1 MISVRAQGTMVPM
14 ASQESSTTVHP
25 TLSQVM
31 HAMESLWPL
40 SLQAGWDASGVVAGR
55 PEQRI
60 ERIHWAVDPVQA
72 VADEAIE
79 FGADLLIT
87 HHPLFM
93 KPVNSMAATT
103 FKGKVIHSLVENSC
117 ALVTAHTNA
126 DSAVGG
132 VSDVLAEILGL
143 ENILPLA
150 GADDGLAEE
159 GIGRVGTLQQVMR
172 LEEFA
177 ARVYSAMPAVAGG
190 VRVAGDPDGIVSK
203 IAITGGAGDSLFEQV
218 RQHEADVYIT
228 ADLRH
233 HPASEAREQAMMGS
247 DRPYLIDVSHFASEW
262 LWLPAGANAL
272 ERALADEGF
281 TVTSAVSAINTDPW
295 DFILTS
301 GDDTTTIHNETE

>member
-1 MISVRAQGTMVPM
+1 M
-14 ASQESSTTVHP
+14 ASQQDLSEATVHP
-25 TLSQVM
+25 TLSQVIA
-31 HAMESLWPL
+31 AMESLWPL

-55 PEQRI
+55 PEQSI
-60 ERIHWAVDPVQA
+60 QRIHWAVDPVQA
-72 VADEAIE
+72 VADEAVSY
-79 FGADLLIT
+79 GADLLIT
-87 HHPLFM
+87 HHPLFL

-103 FKGKVIHSLVENSC
+103 FKGKVVHTLVENSC
-117 ALVTAHTNA
+117 ALITAHTNA

-143 ENILPLA
+143 EDIVPLA
-150 GADDGLAEE
+150 PADDGLTEE
-159 GIGRVGTLQQVMR
+159 GIGRVGTLQQAMR

-190 VRVAGDPDGIVSK
+190 VRVAGDPDGIISRV
-203 IAITGGAGDSLFEQV
+203 AITGGAGDSLFDAV
-218 RQHEADVYIT
+218 RAHEADVYIT

-233 HPASEAREQAMMGS
+233 HPASEAREQAMMHG

-262 LWLPAGANAL
+262 LWLPTGANAL

-281 TVTSAVSAINTDPW
+281 SVTSAVSAINTDPW

-301 GDDTTTIHNETE
+301 GDDTKTITSETE

>member
-1 MISVRAQGTMVPM
+1 MGYM
-14 ASQESSTTVHP
+14 ASQDSSRALYP
-25 TLSQVM
+25 TLSQVCA
-31 HAMESLWPL
+31 AMEALWPL
-40 SLQAGWDASGVVAGR
+40 SLQSGWDASGVVAGR
-55 PEQRI
+55 PEQPIR
-60 ERIHWAVDPVQA
+60 RIHWAVDPVQA
-72 VADEAIE
+72 VADEAVE
-79 FGADLLIT
+79 MGADLLIT
-87 HHPLFM
+87 HHPLFL

-103 FKGKVIHSLVENSC
+103 FKGKVVHTLVENSC
-117 ALVTAHTNA
+117 ALITAHTNA

-143 ENILPLA
+143 ENIEPLA
-150 GADDGLAEE
+150 AANDGLVEE
-159 GIGRVGTLQQVMR
+159 GIGRVGTLQQAMR

-190 VRVAGDPDGIVSK
+190 VRVAGDADGLVSK
-203 IAITGGAGDSLFEQV
+203 VAITGGAGDSLFDHV

-272 ERALADEGF
+272 ERTLADEGF
-281 TVTSAVSAINTDPW
+281 TITSAVSALNTDPW
-295 DFILTS
+295 DFIMTS
-301 GDDTTTIHNETE
+301 GQNTTTIHSGTE

>member
-1 MISVRAQGTMVPM
+1 
-14 ASQESSTTVHP
+14 
-25 TLSQVM
+25 
-31 HAMESLWPL
+31 MESLWPL

-55 PEQRI
+55 PEQLIR
-60 ERIHWAVDPVQA
+60 RIHWAVDPVQA
-72 VADEAIE
+72 VADEAVE
-79 FGADLLIT
+79 MGADLLIT
-87 HHPLFM
+87 HHPLFL

-103 FKGKVIHSLVENSC
+103 FKGKVVHTLIENSC
-117 ALVTAHTNA
+117 ALITAHTNA

-143 ENILPLA
+143 ENIEPLA
-150 GADDGLAEE
+150 AADEGLVEE
-159 GIGRVGTLQQVMR
+159 GIGRVGTLQQAMR

-190 VRVAGDPDGIVSK
+190 VRVAGDADGIVSK
-203 IAITGGAGDSLFEQV
+203 VAITGGAGDSLFDYV
-218 RQHEADVYIT
+218 RHHEADVYIT

-272 ERALADEGF
+272 ERALADGGF
-281 TVTSAVSAINTDPW
+281 TVTSAVSALNTDPW
-295 DFILTS
+295 DFIMTS
-301 GDDTTTIHNETE
+301 GQNTTTIHSGTE

>member
-1 MISVRAQGTMVPM
+1 MVISSDTPGTMVHM
-14 ASQESSTTVHP
+14 TESSNIVHP
-25 TLSQVM
+25 TLSQVCA
-31 HAMESLWPL
+31 AMESLWPL
-40 SLQAGWDASGVVAGR
+40 RLQAGWDASGVVAGR
-55 PEQRI
+55 PEQQIR
-60 ERIHWAVDPVQA
+60 RIHWAVDPVQA
-72 VADEAIE
+72 VADEAVE
-79 FGADLLIT
+79 MGADLLVT
-87 HHPLFM
+87 HHPLFL

-103 FKGKVIHSLVENSC
+103 FKGKVVHTLIEHSC
-117 ALVTAHTNA
+117 ALITAHTNA

-143 ENILPLA
+143 ENVEPLA
-150 GADDGLAEE
+150 TTEDGLAEE
-159 GIGRVGTLQQVMR
+159 GIGRVGTLQQAMR

-177 ARVYSAMPAVAGG
+177 TRVYSAMPAVAGG
-190 VRVAGDPDGIVSK
+190 VRVAGDPNGIVSK
-203 IAITGGAGDSLFEQV
+203 IAITGGAGDSLFDQV

-233 HPASEAREQAMMGS
+233 HPASEAREQAMMSS

-281 TVTSAVSAINTDPW
+281 TVTSAVSAMNTDPW

-301 GDDTTTIHNETE
+301 GDDTTTIHNETD

>member
-1 MISVRAQGTMVPM
+1 MR
-14 ASQESSTTVHP
+14 
-25 TLSQVM
+25 
-31 HAMESLWPL
+31 AMESLWPL

-87 HHPLFM
+87 HHPLFL

>member
-1 MISVRAQGTMVPM
+1 M
-14 ASQESSTTVHP
+14 ASQESTHTRYP
-25 TLSQVM
+25 TLSQVYE
-31 HAMESLWPL
+31 AMESLWPL
-40 SLQAGWDASGVVAGR
+40 ELQAGWDASGVVAGR
-55 PEQRI
+55 PEQQIR
-60 ERIHWAVDPVQA
+60 RIHWAVDPVQA
-72 VADEAIE
+72 VADEAVE
-79 FGADLLIT
+79 MGAILLIT
-87 HHPLFM
+87 HHPLFL

-103 FKGKVIHSLVENSC
+103 FKGRVVHTLVENSC
-117 ALVTAHTNA
+117 ALITAHTNA

-143 ENILPLA
+143 ENTEPLSA
-150 GADDGLAEE
+150 AHEGLSEE
-159 GIGRVGTLQQVMR
+159 GIGRVGTLQQAMR

-190 VRVAGDPDGIVSK
+190 VRVAGDPNGIVSK
-203 IAITGGAGDSLFEQV
+203 VAITGGAGDSLFDDV

-262 LWLPAGANAL
+262 LWLPAGAQAL

-281 TVTSAVSAINTDPW
+281 TITSAVSALNTDPW
-295 DFILTS
+295 DFVMTS
-301 GDDTTTIHNETE
+301 GADTKTIQSETE

>member
-1 MISVRAQGTMVPM
+1 MD
-14 ASQESSTTVHP
+14 
-25 TLSQVM
+25 
-31 HAMESLWPL
+31 SLWPL
-40 SLQAGWDASGVVAGR
+40 DLQEGWDASGIVAGR
-55 PEQRI
+55 PEQII

-72 VADEAIE
+72 VANEAVAY
-79 FGADLLIT
+79 GADLVIT
-87 HHPLFM
+87 HHPLFLR
-93 KPVNSMAATT
+93 PVTSMAATS
-103 FKGKVIHSLVENSC
+103 FKGKVLHTLVEQSC
-117 ALVTAHTNA
+117 ALITAHTNA

-143 ENILPLA
+143 EHTVPLTSA
-150 GADDGLAEE
+150 EDGLTEE
-159 GIGRVGTLQQVMR
+159 GIGRVGMLPNAMR

-177 ARVYSAMPAVAGG
+177 TRVHGALPAVAGG

-203 IAITGGAGDSLFEQV
+203 VAITGGAGDSLFEHV
-218 RQHEADVYIT
+218 RDHEADVYIT

-272 ERALADEGF
+272 ERALADEGL

-301 GDDTTTIHNETE
+301 GDNTTTIHDETD

>member
-1 MISVRAQGTMVPM
+1 MVHM
-14 ASQESSTTVHP
+14 TESSNIVHP
-25 TLSQVM
+25 TLSQVCA
-31 HAMESLWPL
+31 AMESLWPL

-55 PEQRI
+55 PEQQIR
-60 ERIHWAVDPVQA
+60 RIHWAVDPVQA
-72 VADEAIE
+72 VADEAVE
-79 FGADLLIT
+79 MGADLLVT
-87 HHPLFM
+87 HHPLFL

-103 FKGKVIHSLVENSC
+103 FKGKVVHTLIEHSC
-117 ALVTAHTNA
+117 ALITAHTNA

-143 ENILPLA
+143 ENVEPLA
-150 GADDGLAEE
+150 TTEDGLAEE
-159 GIGRVGTLQQVMR
+159 GIGRVGTLQQAMR

-177 ARVYSAMPAVAGG
+177 TRVYSAMPAVAGG
-190 VRVAGDPDGIVSK
+190 VRVAGDPNGIVSK
-203 IAITGGAGDSLFEQV
+203 IAITGGAGDSLFDQV
-218 RQHEADVYIT
+218 RQHEVDVYIT

-233 HPASEAREQAMMGS
+233 HPASEAREQAMMSS

-301 GDDTTTIHNETE
+301 GDDTTTIHNETD

>member
-1 MISVRAQGTMVPM
+1 MDNM
-14 ASQESSTTVHP
+14 ASKQASEHSVVHP
-25 TLSQVM
+25 TLSQVIQ
-31 HAMESLWPL
+31 AMEALWPV
-40 SLQAGWDASGVVAGR
+40 SLQQGWDASGIVAGR
-55 PEQRI
+55 PEQKI
-60 ERIHWAVDPVQA
+60 QRIHWAVDPVQA
-72 VADEAIE
+72 VADEAVAN
-79 FGADLLIT
+79 GADLVVT
-87 HHPLFM
+87 HHPLFLR
-93 KPVNSMAATT
+93 PVTSMAATT
-103 FKGKVIHSLVENSC
+103 FKGKVLHTLVENSC
-117 ALVTAHTNA
+117 ALITAHTNA

-143 ENILPLA
+143 ENLEPLA
-150 GADDGLAEE
+150 AAEDGLSEE
-159 GIGRVGTLQQVMR
+159 GIGRVGTLPAGMR

-177 ARVYSAMPAVAGG
+177 MRVYGALPAVAGG

-203 IAITGGAGDSLFEQV
+203 VAITGGAGDSLFDHV

-233 HPASEAREQAMMGS
+233 HPASEAREQAMAEA

-281 TVTSAVSAINTDPW
+281 TITSAVSAINTDPW

-301 GDDTTTIHNETE
+301 GDETKKIHNEME

>member
-1 MISVRAQGTMVPM
+1 M
-14 ASQESSTTVHP
+14 ASQESTESLVHP
-25 TLSQVM
+25 TLSQVIE
-31 HAMESLWPL
+31 AMESLWPL
-40 SLQAGWDASGVVAGR
+40 DLQAGWDASGVVAGR

-60 ERIHWAVDPVQA
+60 RRIHWAVDPVQA
-72 VADEAIE
+72 VADEAVE
-79 FGADLLIT
+79 YGADLLIT
-87 HHPLFM
+87 HHPLFL

-103 FKGKVIHSLVENSC
+103 FKGKIVHTLVENSC
-117 ALVTAHTNA
+117 ALITAHTNA

-132 VSDVLAEILGL
+132 VSDVIAEILGL
-143 ENILPLA
+143 ENLAPLA
-150 GADDGLAEE
+150 AADDGLTEE
-159 GIGRVGTLQQVMR
+159 GIGRVGTLQKAMR

-190 VRVAGDPDGIVSK
+190 VRVAGDPDGMVSK
-203 IAITGGAGDSLFEQV
+203 VAVTGGAGDSLFEYV

-262 LWLPAGANAL
+262 LWLPAGAQAL
-272 ERALADEGF
+272 ERALGDEGF

-295 DFILTS
+295 DFVMTS
-301 GDDTTTIHNETE
+301 GDDTTTLNSETE